1 MGLYDDLKKSDSL
14 DPVEVLGSSNLTMAN
29 KTSGVR
35 LQLTSAYNEQAL
47 ILNEAEVPKL
57 YTGYEKELGS

>member
-35 LQLTSAYNEQAL
+35 LQLTSA
-47 ILNEAEVPKL
+47 
-57 YTGYEKELGS
+57 